1 MDYLIVVDMQND
13 FIDGSLS
20 NSGAQAI
27 VGRVAEKIGSFN
39 GKVIFTR
46 DTHSQGYL
54 ATQEGRKLPVE
65 HCIKGTQGWQLN
77 KTVACAADGE
87 IIDKP
92 TFGSVELAQSLSSRG
107 DVTGITL
114 IGICT
119 DICVISNAFL
129 LKAFLPEVPVTV
141 DASCCAGV
149 SEQSHRQALEA
160 MKACQIGRA
169 HV

>member
-1 MDYLIVVDMQND
+1 MDYLIVIDMQND
-13 FIDGSLS
+13 FIDGTLS

-27 VGRVAEKIGSFN
+27 VGKAAARISSFN

-54 ATQEGRKLPVE
+54 ATQEGQRLPVE
-65 HCIKGTQGWQLN
+65 HCIKGTHGWQLN
-77 KTVACAADGE
+77 KAIAGAAIGE

-92 TFGSVELAQSLSSRG
+92 TFGSVELAKSLSSRA
-107 DVTGITL
+107 DVTGITI

-129 LKAFLPEVPVTV
+129 LKAFLPEVPITV

-149 SEQSHRQALEA
+149 SEQSHLLALEA
-160 MKACQIGRA
+160 MKACQIN
-169 HV
+169 VINI